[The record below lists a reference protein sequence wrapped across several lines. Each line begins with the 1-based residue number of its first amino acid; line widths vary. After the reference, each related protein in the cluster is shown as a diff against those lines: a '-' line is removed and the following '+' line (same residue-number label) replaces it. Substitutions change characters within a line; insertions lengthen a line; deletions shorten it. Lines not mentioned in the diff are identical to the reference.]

1 MEFAAAIDISYR
13 SIAVIIIV
21 KQQVWANRY
30 DIRPATYKNTF
41 YIVRLMEFAAAIDIS
56 YRGIAVI
63 IIVKQ
68 YVTTC
73 RCDRWYQIDKHEE
86 YR

>member
-1 MEFAAAIDISYR
+1 MSRCA
-13 SIAVIIIV
+13 
-21 KQQVWANRY
+21 Y

-73 RCDRWYQIDKHEE
+73 RCDR
-86 YR
+86 